1 MIGCHL
7 GGNLLRHHTYLKYEY
22 KQKIKPHLR
31 QYILPSYI
39 PIVCIERSFT
49 MKLKLQNEK
58 TRYLLGLSGQNI
70 LYALVSS
77 CFAYYLQF
85 TILIPAFWLGII
97 LSTAKIL
104 DAIKDPFIG
113 AFINKSRW
121 PLAKYL
127 RYLPFPTA
135 IITVLC
141 FVMKIYSNGNS
152 PYQNAAIIIY
162 GFVIFIL
169 WEIMFSFGDIPMISY
184 PNVLGADEKERTNLL
199 SLRPIGA
206 MVCSICCLI
215 VQPLA
220 FAISGALGGTQTDE
234 RNAFFIITLVFSV
247 IGYILYQL
255 TISTGLHHNEKRNI
269 NTMQQYKYI
278 LTNPLLKKII
288 ISGLLSSMSALQ
300 GVVLS
305 ALVAFYF
312 SSKNSGLTFLYTFL
326 LGTGSFVGL
335 MFSTFLV
342 PILSRKLGN
351 VKAYVLCNL
360 ASILPNIIIFVLY
373 LGNKTTMNTFAN
385 FAIMFILSLIS
396 GSFLSLASNIRTLLI
411 DDAVELEYKLSATK
425 PTALFFS
432 FQTAI
437 IKIQSGVS
445 SLISSAGYMVIGFTS
460 AETAKLN
467 EYIANGFVARES
479 AEYIALFTMLFFL
492 FSVLPAISSLLAVVP
507 FMKMCNCK
515 MSKPSH

>member
-1 MIGCHL
+1 
-7 GGNLLRHHTYLKYEY
+7 
-22 KQKIKPHLR
+22 
-31 QYILPSYI
+31 
-39 PIVCIERSFT
+39 
-49 MKLKLQNEK
+49 MKTKLQNEK

-97 LSTAKIL
+97 LSTAKIF

-113 AFINKSRW
+113 AYINKSKW
-121 PLAKYL
+121 SLAKYIW
-127 RYLPFPTA
+127 RLPIPTA

-141 FVMKIYSNGNS
+141 FTMKIYSDRNS
-152 PYQNAAIIIY
+152 TFQNAMIIIY
-162 GFVIFIL
+162 GFAIFIL
-169 WEIMFSFGDIPMISY
+169 WEIAFSFTDIPMISY
-184 PNVLGADEKERTNLL
+184 PNVLCSDERSRTNLL

-206 MVCSICCLI
+206 MVCSICCLV

-220 FAISGALGGTQTDE
+220 FAVSDSLGGSQKDE

-247 IGYILYQL
+247 VGCILYQL
-255 TISTGLHHNEKRNI
+255 TVSKERLNQTEKV
-269 NTMQQYKYI
+269 NTNTKQQYKYI

-326 LGTGSFVGL
+326 LGTGSFIGL
-335 MFSTFLV
+335 MLSTFLV

-351 VKAYVLCNL
+351 IKAYVLCNL
-360 ASILPNIIIFVLY
+360 ASILPNILIFVLY
-373 LGNKTTMNTFAN
+373 LGNKTTMNTLRN
-385 FAIMFILSLIS
+385 FALMFVLSLIS

-411 DDAVELEYKLSATK
+411 DDAVELEEKLSGTK

-437 IKIQSGVS
+437 VKIQNGVS
-445 SLISSAGYMVIGFTS
+445 SLISSAGYMLIGFTS

-467 EYIANGFVARES
+467 EHIANGFVARES
-479 AEYIALFTMLFFL
+479 SEYTALFTMLFFL
-492 FSVLPAISSLLAVVP
+492 FSILPAVSSLLAVVP
-507 FMKMCNCK
+507 FVKEIEPK
-515 MSKPSH
+515 